1 MTGLSAAAPA
11 PAGKFS
17 PLRLIDW
24 IWHIRGEV
32 PLPAGQSAQ
41 DAFNKLAPLFAHPG
55 TTHVREGEEL
65 KVTKRDQ
72 LAQDPLSVVDSG
84 TLRVMP
90 AGDGPAG
97 DGPAGDG
104 AVLRYHLIS
113 RALLFCFLAPLLFLG
128 VAQLTVSLGE
138 LAKPTAE
145 EKAKAEAKEKAKKKD
160 KDAELKLN
168 PLDKLLGAPA
178 PEKPEDDKKADGKKD
193 GKEKDED
200 EAPEGFS
207 PTPAYVFAGIFAA
220 LYILGRILETIL
232 IRRLFQRTLA

>member
-1 MTGLSAAAPA
+1 VTGLSAAAPA

-32 PLPAGQSAQ
+32 PLPVGQSAE
-41 DAFNKLAPLFAHPG
+41 DAFDKLAPLFAHPG

-90 AGDGPAG
+90 AGDG
-97 DGPAGDG
+97 
-104 AVLRYHLIS
+104 AVLRYKLFS

-128 VAQLTVSLGE
+128 VAQLTVALGE
-138 LAKPTAE
+138 RAKPTAE

-160 KDAELKLN
+160 KEAELTLN

-178 PEKPEDDKKADGKKD
+178 PEKPEDEKKAGGKKGDKK
-193 GKEKDED
+193 KDED
-200 EAPEGFS
+200 EAPKGFS

-220 LYILGRILETIL
+220 LFILGRILEAIL